1 MWVARDVRWTGR
13 ACPAVGGWSVLL
25 AAAGGAPGARR
36 PAGSRRDAPEGKG
49 RGSKLAAPVRSNSS
63 GDRANAHASAPEFRP
78 LPLLHS
84 QQPERPGSGC
94 TCLGDVP
101 SLHHGAEL
109 KGAGG
114 RPCFQASCSYPPPFV
129 LLPLHPP
136 PPSSSLP
143 PTPCPTTSSLDG
155 LLLPS
160 ACGFRNQNGEGRSDV
175 DLRALPGAQERRQRR
190 AQAALVHAQDV
201 GGDRRRHPRPV
212 LRRLRERPVHHVG
225 GLGADRL
232 PRGLRSRGQ
241 SIALLWSF
249 SVCRTLS

>member
-114 RPCFQASCSYPPPFV
+114 RPCFQASCSYPPP
-129 LLPLHPP
+129 LRPP
-136 PPSSSLP
+136 PPSSSSPFILP
-143 PTPCPTTSSLDG
+143 PSNTMSNDEFAGWAAFAKCVWFPEP
-155 LLLPS
+155 
-160 ACGFRNQNGEGRSDV
+160 
-175 DLRALPGAQERRQRR
+175 ERGGTVRR
-190 AQAALVHAQDV
+190 
-201 GGDRRRHPRPV
+201 
-212 LRRLRERPVHHVG
+212 
-225 GLGADRL
+225 
-232 PRGLRSRGQ
+232 
-241 SIALLWSF
+241 
-249 SVCRTLS
+249 